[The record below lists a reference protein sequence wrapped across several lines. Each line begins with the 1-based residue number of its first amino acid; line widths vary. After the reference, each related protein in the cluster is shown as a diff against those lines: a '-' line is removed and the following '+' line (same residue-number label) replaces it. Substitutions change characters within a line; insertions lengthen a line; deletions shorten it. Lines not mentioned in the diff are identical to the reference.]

1 MKARIMNALL
11 DGLLHVLLSSIEL
24 LLQELNFALETLVCS
39 LRLLTLLLMELSLG
53 ELAFCLLEIG
63 VENRELVLERGD
75 LLVLLEEELLVLL
88 VLRFSILSTLHSVV
102 GFKTKGREFL
112 STRV

>member
-1 MKARIMNALL
+1 MNALL

-24 LLQELNFALETLVCS
+24 LLQELDFALETLVRS
-39 LRLLTLLLMELSLG
+39 LRLLALLLMELSLG

-75 LLVLLEEELLVLL
+75 LLVLLEEELLILL
-88 VLRFSILSTLHSVV
+88 VLRFSILSTLNSVV